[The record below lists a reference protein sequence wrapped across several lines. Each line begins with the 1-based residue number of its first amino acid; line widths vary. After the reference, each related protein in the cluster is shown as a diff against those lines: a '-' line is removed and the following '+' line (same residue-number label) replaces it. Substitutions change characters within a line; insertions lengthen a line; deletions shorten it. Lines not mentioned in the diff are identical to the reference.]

1 MHIEIIKC
9 DITHTLGPLIPQY
22 LLRKNIQSVISFI
35 VFSVIANNANLG
47 EIFLTADFR
56 IIVYANYMN
65 FIISIWQK

>member
-9 DITHTLGPLIPQY
+9 DITHTLGPLIAQY

-35 VFSVIANNANLG
+35 VFSVIANLG

-65 FIISIWQK
+65 FIISI

>member
-9 DITHTLGPLIPQY
+9 DITHTSGPLIAQY

-47 EIFLTADFR
+47 NKT
-56 IIVYANYMN
+56 
-65 FIISIWQK
+65 